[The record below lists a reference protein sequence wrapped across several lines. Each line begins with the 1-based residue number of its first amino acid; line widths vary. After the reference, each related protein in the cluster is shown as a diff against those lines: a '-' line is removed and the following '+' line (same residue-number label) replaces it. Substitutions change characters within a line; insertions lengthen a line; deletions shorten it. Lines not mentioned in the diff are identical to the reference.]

1 MALKNSGSAWET
13 NSIRM
18 IATLG
23 GFIALMGIWRCII
36 YIQYN
41 IIYTSSMI
49 YDVIDHCFVRMKVH
63 LAARVNL
70 IPGSLREAHGQI
82 NHQGIW
88 PPNNQMDGLFW
99 TWCWSLLKSY
109 IMYLYYII
117 LY

>member
-1 MALKNSGSAWET
+1 MGSMRWSSLKILMRRDGTEKFRERVRNKLDSNDRYLGRVHCT
-13 NSIRM
+13 NGDLKM
-18 IATLG
+18 YN
-23 GFIALMGIWRCII
+23 I

-88 PPNNQMDGLFW
+88 PPNNQMDGLF
-99 TWCWSLLKSY
+99 
-109 IMYLYYII
+109 
-117 LY
+117 